1 MCKIQGNK
9 LQIFEPYNP
18 VNFSLFYF
26 EILYYFV
33 NSCQNMDLGK
43 CTYWHSLANI
53 FYTFQRKGTQFCRDG
68 DECFRNI
75 TFNKYEHLSHK
86 MSVL

>member
-33 NSCQNMDLGK
+33 VAAKIWIQENVHIGIALQTFSTHFK
-43 CTYWHSLANI
+43 EKVHSFAEMVMNAFEI
-53 FYTFQRKGTQFCRDG
+53 
-68 DECFRNI
+68 
-75 TFNKYEHLSHK
+75 
-86 MSVL
+86 